1 MAKEFR
7 NLSVGDLRVRG
18 VRTGGAEVD
27 LVAEGAHLHFS
38 RWLFQC
44 KNTKS
49 VDVTVLAKEIG
60 MATLLQAQVVVIV
73 TTGRFTQTVRT
84 YADRTTL
91 TTPFQVVLLDGDDLE
106 HYRLGGA
113 PTLRATLR
121 SSAQHALRAKRPQV
135 IGTLEEIS
143 NDDGRS

>member
-1 MAKEFR
+1 
-7 NLSVGDLRVRG
+7 
-18 VRTGGAEVD
+18 
-27 LVAEGAHLHFS
+27 
-38 RWLFQC
+38 
-44 KNTKS
+44 
-49 VDVTVLAKEIG
+49 

-91 TTPFQVVLLDGDDLE
+91 TTPFQVVLLDGDDLAS
-106 HYRLGGA
+106 YRSGGA
-113 PTLRATLR
+113 PDLRTTLR

-143 NDDGRS
+143 ADESS